1 MYRIKGIIPAMVTPF
16 NSDYSINDKAMEELI
31 DFLIHHGV
39 HCILVG
45 GSTGEYTLMTNEER
59 KYSIELAV
67 KLVNGRVPV
76 MAGTG
81 YHSTQETIELTK
93 YAKEVGADSALL
105 ITPHYLKPSDD
116 GLINHFKK
124 VAENVSIPLI
134 IYNWPGGTGFS
145 ISPRVLKEL
154 SSVENIVGLKNTA
167 SLKSSNLFMHIT
179 KDEDFDVVTGWETLL
194 LPNLA
199 CGCKGGIGVT
209 FNAVPGL
216 CRELYDSFVEH
227 KDIEKARYLHNRLVP
242 LFEAIFKEPSPGPI
256 KAALEMVGIPA
267 GPTRLPLT
275 PISQALK
282 DEIGQLL
289 KELNVI

>member
-1 MYRIKGIIPAMVTPF
+1 MYRIKGIIPAIVTPF
-16 NSDYSINDKAMEELI
+16 NSDYSINQKGMDELI
-31 DFLIHHGV
+31 DFLIHQGV

-59 KYSIELAV
+59 KFSIDVAV
-67 KLVNGRVPV
+67 KAADGRVPV

-93 YAKEVGADSALL
+93 YAQEVGVDSALL
-105 ITPHYLKPSDD
+105 ITPHYLKPSEE
-116 GLINHFKK
+116 GLITHFKK

-134 IYNWPGGTGFS
+134 IYNWPGGTGLN
-145 ISPRVLKEL
+145 ITPRVIKEL

-167 SLKSSNLFMHIT
+167 SLESSNLFMHIT
-179 KDEDFDVVTGWETLL
+179 KDEDFDIVTGWETLF

-209 FNAVPGL
+209 FNVVPGL

-227 KDIEKARYLHNRLVP
+227 KDIEKAQYLHNSLVP
-242 LFEAIFKEPSPGPI
+242 LFDAIFKEPSPGPI
-256 KAALEMVGIPA
+256 KAALEMIGVPA

-275 PISQALK
+275 PVSSGLK
-282 DEIGQLL
+282 DEIRQIL
-289 KELNVI
+289 KDLKVI